1 MVAKPEIEFIPTRQS
16 LLSRL
21 RDLGD
26 EESWEDF
33 FNTYWRL
40 IYNTASRAGLSDVEA
55 QDVVQETVIAVSKSI
70 ADFRYDPDRGSF
82 KGWLLNQTK
91 WRIAD
96 ELRIRRRQR
105 RDLTDQIDGPGTD
118 EDDLVLTIP
127 DPQGQE
133 IEKIWDKEWDANLLE
148 TALERVKNRVH
159 PKHFQVFDLYV
170 LREWPISRVA
180 HDTGFNRMQ
189 VYLIKHRLCGFLK
202 KEIKV
207 VESSLP

>member
-1 MVAKPEIEFIPTRQS
+1 MVLKVEPEFIPTRQS

-26 EESWEDF
+26 EESWQDF

-40 IYNTASRAGLSDVEA
+40 IYNTASKAGLSDIEA

-70 ADFRYDPDRGSF
+70 SDFRYDRERGSF

-96 ELRIRRRQR
+96 EFRQR
-105 RDLTDQIDGPGTD
+105 QRQRVDCSDFASSSEVDKMVLDL
-118 EDDLVLTIP
+118 P
-127 DPQGQE
+127 DPHGME
-133 IEKIWDKEWDANLLE
+133 IEKIWDNEWDSNLLE
-148 TALERVKNRVH
+148 TALERVKSRIH

-170 LREWPISRVA
+170 LREWPVSRVA

-189 VYLIKHRLCGFLK
+189 VYLIKHRISGLLR
-202 KEIKV
+202 KEIRA

>member
-1 MVAKPEIEFIPTRQS
+1 MVLKAETEFIPTRQS

-26 EESWEDF
+26 EESWQDF

-40 IYNTASRAGLSDVEA
+40 IYNTASKAGLSDVEA

-70 ADFRYDPDRGSF
+70 TDFRYDRERGSF

-96 ELRIRRRQR
+96 ELRLRRRHR
-105 RDLTDQIDGPGTD
+105 RDCAEISPGSGDD
-118 EDDLVLTIP
+118 ELILELP
-127 DPQGQE
+127 DPQGLE
-133 IEKIWDKEWDANLLE
+133 IEKIWDKEWDSNLLE
-148 TALERVKNRVH
+148 TALERVKGRVH

-170 LREWPISRVA
+170 LREWPVSRVA

-189 VYLIKHRLCGFLK
+189 VYLIKHRISGFLR
-202 KEIKV
+202 KEIKA
-207 VESSLP
+207 VEAALP

>member
-1 MVAKPEIEFIPTRQS
+1 MVLKAESEFIPTRQS

-26 EESWEDF
+26 EESWQDF

-70 ADFRYDPDRGSF
+70 SGFRYDPDRGSF

-96 ELRIRRRQR
+96 ELRLRRRQR
-105 RDLTDQIDGPGTD
+105 RDCSESPQLS
-118 EDDLVLTIP
+118 DDADAALEIA
-127 DPQGQE
+127 DPQGME
-133 IEKIWDKEWDANLLE
+133 IEKIWDKEWDSNLLE
-148 TALERVKNRVH
+148 TALERVKSRIH

-170 LREWPISRVA
+170 LREWPVSRVA
-180 HDTGFNRMQ
+180 QNTGFNRMQ
-189 VYLIKHRLCGFLK
+189 VYLIKHRVSGFLR